1 MKHWMLRLVMEPES
15 VRLHGV
21 LDGMSVHELVA
32 LFHQRVTGLIVQLG
46 RVRHRL
52 MDEMVPW
59 LVVETLIMKGVFTD
73 DAVPRLVMKLVSVR
87 CLFVDPRMLWHIV
100 ETPQLGQNLI

>member
-1 MKHWMLRLVMEPES
+1 MEPGNVS
-15 VRLHGV
+15 LHGF
-21 LDGMSVHELVA
+21 LDGMFVHELVA

-52 MDEMVPW
+52 MHELVPW

-87 CLFVDPRMLWHIV
+87 CLLVDPRMLWRIV